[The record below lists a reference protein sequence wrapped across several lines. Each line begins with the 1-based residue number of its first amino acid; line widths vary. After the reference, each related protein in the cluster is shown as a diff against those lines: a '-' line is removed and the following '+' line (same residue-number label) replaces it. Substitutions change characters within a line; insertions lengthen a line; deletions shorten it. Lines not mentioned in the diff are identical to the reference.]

1 MDRSVQRLL
10 LVLILIAAIAGRP
23 SGARAH
29 HLYLANDNHTDYGWN
44 ATTDAYDASMLSEL
58 DYYLG
63 RVTQTSGNPPAEQ
76 DRYNADCW
84 YYLYLYQHNR
94 TAAQFQAL
102 IDAMKS
108 GHVTVPLNPF
118 VSLYGAMPTEAAIRA
133 GFYPGRIARQYGV
146 SFLSAQEME
155 NATIPWGIA
164 SIWAGSQGRYSWKGL
179 CGCVTA
185 APYADRTDEVFR
197 WQGPDNKEILMK
209 WYQFAASNSWGG
221 YAEARDN
228 LSLDALQTT
237 ISHFA
242 AQPPFLPFT
251 GLFGAGWDDVNWET
265 DQLVTL
271 AQAWNAAH
279 PAGDQVIVS
288 NEIDYFQELESN
300 KDALAVLRGGWG
312 NDWDLWPAALA
323 ARTAQAR
330 DAVERLRTADVL
342 AAIVHAYDRS
352 FWPPRQAA
360 LEAGFVDFFKYFEHV
375 WGEAGVGLD
384 YVVNNKKTWVQDF
397 DDAISQVDGDAA
409 TRLAASF
416 TTPDGED
423 RFVVVNPLG
432 FARTDYADLPVVGG
446 GPYVVTDVAAGG
458 DVPSQVVSRDGNTY
472 LRILA
477 GDVPALGYRVYRYVA
492 GTPGA
497 FGDAA
502 AVSGNAIES
511 AHYQVVLGDRGHIAS
526 AVDKTSGKEMAGTGL
541 NDFGSG
547 EATAAVAENVG
558 PVSATIRVDVDGYP
572 LRRVRVTLLRDV
584 DRIEIDDEI
593 LSNYNDESLYRFNVT
608 LTAPQIHFEEVGAV
622 ARPGLTNQGG
632 DFLPGTRADFMT
644 LNHFVD
650 FADGAYHITLSNWDA
665 MTMTIGN
672 STVTSFDLSQ
682 PEISVLATGNPSGS
696 EIGDEGGD
704 TNFRN
709 RFALRGASGPFS
721 AAAAMQAS
729 LAHTNPLRAIALP
742 RRQTGPL
749 TAPTAGMLA
758 VSAPNV
764 VIMDC
769 KPAEDP
775 GRGLVVQ
782 LWELDGKDTA
792 FTIDATAF
800 APTTAFET
808 SLIETDTAPAPLSK
822 GIISAS
828 IAANE
833 IKSYRFV
840 PASIS
845 APLTPPGDVDAD
857 GMVNVADL
865 SALVAALFEPAPPSQ
880 ADVNSDGHITSADI
894 VALLQFLAID

>member
-1 MDRSVQRLL
+1 
-10 LVLILIAAIAGRP
+10 
-23 SGARAH
+23 
-29 HLYLANDNHTDYGWN
+29 
-44 ATTDAYDASMLSEL
+44 
-58 DYYLG
+58 
-63 RVTQTSGNPPAEQ
+63 
-76 DRYNADCW
+76 
-84 YYLYLYQHNR
+84 
-94 TAAQFQAL
+94 
-102 IDAMKS
+102 
-108 GHVTVPLNPF
+108 
-118 VSLYGAMPTEAAIRA
+118 
-133 GFYPGRIARQYGV
+133 
-146 SFLSAQEME
+146 
-155 NATIPWGIA
+155 
-164 SIWAGSQGRYSWKGL
+164 
-179 CGCVTA
+179 
-185 APYADRTDEVFR
+185 
-197 WQGPDNKEILMK
+197 MK
-209 WYQFAASNSWGG
+209 WYQFATSRSWGG

-228 LSLDALQTT
+228 LSFDALQTT

-242 AQPPFLPFT
+242 SQPPFLSFI

-265 DQLVTL
+265 DQFVTL

-288 NEIDYFQELESN
+288 NEVDYFQELERN
-300 KDALAVLRGGWG
+300 KATLSILRGGWG

-330 DAVERLRTADVL
+330 NAVERVRTADAL
-342 AAIVHAYDRS
+342 AALVHAHDSS
-352 FWPPRQAA
+352 FWPSRQAA
-360 LEAGFVDFFKYFEHV
+360 LEAGWIDFFKYFEHT
-375 WGEAGVGLD
+375 WGENGVGLAS
-384 YVVNNKKTWVQDF
+384 VVDNKKTWAQSF
-397 DDAISQVDGDAA
+397 DDTVTQVEGDAA

-423 RFVVVNPLG
+423 RFVVINPLG
-432 FARTDYADLPVVGG
+432 FARTDYSDLPVVGS
-446 GPYVVTDVAAGG
+446 GPYVVTDVGAGD

-477 GDVPALGYRVYRYVA
+477 GNVPALGYRVYRYAA
-492 GTPGA
+492 GTPA
-497 FGDAA
+497 ALGDAA
-502 AVSGNAIES
+502 AVSGNAIKS
-511 AHYQVVLGDRGHIAS
+511 AHYRVVLGDRGHIVN
-526 AVDKTSGKEMAGTGL
+526 AVDKTNGREMAGTGL

-547 EATAAVAENVG
+547 EARGAVAENVG

-593 LSNYNDESLYRFNVT
+593 LSNYSDEGLYRFNVT
-608 LTAPQIHFEEVGAV
+608 LTAPQIHFEEVGAI

-632 DFLPGTRADFMT
+632 DFLPGARADFMT

-672 STVTSFDLSQ
+672 STATSFDLSQ
-682 PEISVLATGNPSGS
+682 PAVGVLATGNPSGS
-696 EIGDEGGD
+696 EIADQGGD
-704 TNFRN
+704 ANFRN
-709 RFALRGASGPFS
+709 RFALRGSSGPFS

-742 RRQTGPL
+742 RHQTGPL

-764 VIMDC
+764 VIMDF

-775 GRGLVVQ
+775 GRGLLVQ
-782 LWELDGKDTA
+782 LWELDGKDTV
-792 FTIDATAF
+792 FTIDASAF

-808 SLIETDTAPAPLSK
+808 SLIETDTAPASLSN
-822 GIISAS
+822 GIMSAS

-845 APLTPPGDVDAD
+845 TPLPGDVNGD

-865 SALVAALFEPAPPSQ
+865 DALVAALFEPAPPSQ
-880 ADVNSDGHITSADI
+880 ADVNGDGHITSADI